1 MELIY
6 YYITLFVVSLFA
18 TWWIFKKV
26 LKIAKQKNIVDNPG
40 ARKLQ
45 RVPVPVLGGVAVF
58 FGMIAAFAAA
68 GLIYDISGMLPV
80 LCAMTIMLYIGTL
93 DDIIGLSP
101 RKRICFEAMVVT
113 LLLCANHYSIDNLHG
128 LWGVYEMPL
137 WISYPLTV
145 FACVGIINAIN
156 MMDGVNG
163 LSSGYCIITSA
174 IFGSMFL
181 LAGDSDRASLAILA
195 IGALIPFFFHNVFG
209 KKSKMFIGDGGAL
222 LMGVV
227 ISVFVINLLKTDS
240 CVAAILPD
248 NFGVVPLALALL
260 AVPVFDTLRVM
271 VCRIA
276 KGVSPFAP
284 DKNHLHHILFDLH
297 FSHIGTTF
305 IEIAANVI
313 VIICWYLSYVL
324 GASIDLQ
331 LYVVILAG
339 VGVTFAF
346 AVFANKQMKKQ
357 GKLYR
362 RIIRMGDWTH
372 VGHTDWFEKITN
384 ILDKEY

>member
-58 FGMIAAFAAA
+58 FGMIAAFSAA
-68 GLIYDISGMLPV
+68 GLIYDISNMLPV

-101 RKRICFEAMVVT
+101 HKRICFEAIVVT
-113 LLLCANHYSIDNLHG
+113 LLLCANHSSIDNFHG
-128 LWGVYEMPL
+128 LWGMYEIPL

-163 LSSGYCIITSA
+163 LSSGYCITISAVFGA
-174 IFGSMFL
+174 IFLFS
-181 LAGDSDRASLAILA
+181 GDSDSGSLAILA
-195 IGALIPFFFHNVFG
+195 LGALIPFFFHNVFG

-222 LMGVV
+222 MMGVV
-227 ISVFVINLLKTDS
+227 ISVFIINMLKTDS
-240 CVAAILPD
+240 SVASALPD
-248 NFGVVPLALALL
+248 NLGVVPLALALL
-260 AVPVFDTLRVM
+260 ALPVFDTLRVM
-271 VCRIA
+271 VYRIA
-276 KGVSPFAP
+276 KGVSPFTP

-297 FSHIGTTF
+297 FSHIGTTVV
-305 IEIAANVI
+305 EIIANLFVI
-313 VIICWYLSYVL
+313 LCWYLSYVI
-324 GASIDLQ
+324 GASIDIQ
-331 LYVVILAG
+331 LYVVIVTG
-339 VGVTFAF
+339 VGITFAF
-346 AVFANKQMKKQ
+346 STFVNLQKKKQ
-357 GKLYR
+357 GWLYR
-362 RIIRMGDWTH
+362 NIIKIGDWTH
-372 VGHTDWFEKITN
+372 VGHTDWFERITKV
-384 ILDKEY
+384 LDKGC